1 MFFFLEG
8 GAIMFWVYIL
18 SAFKLHKNTQNWWP
32 TAQQFCNFQLDY
44 YPQTNF
50 YPHDKSYQ
58 TAFTQT
64 VKSIVL
70 PWYILLTGKKFLR
83 QQQKNIPKIDL
94 PKIKELKTKRIRT
107 QNIHVNFYLE
117 SKVSMIQFENKKF
130 NLIVKF
136 N

>member
-1 MFFFLEG
+1 M
-8 GAIMFWVYIL
+8 IYTPYRKKIL
-18 SAFKLHKNTQNWWP
+18 KT
-32 TAQQFCNFQLDY
+32 T
-44 YPQTNF
+44 T
-50 YPHDKSYQ
+50 
-58 TAFTQT
+58 
-64 VKSIVL
+64 
-70 PWYILLTGKKFLR
+70 KKH
-83 QQQKNIPKIDL
+83 IPKIDL